1 MKLQIS
7 IEYKTSWGEQLVLC
21 LGGKRY
27 PLTYVED
34 GQWFVEIP
42 RVNPDKVSEYSY
54 EVVSDGV
61 TVRTEWKKHVL
72 EMPEGKEPKVLVIAD
87 RWLAR
92 PADAPFYSSAFTG
105 AIFARQETE
114 NPASVVKGANVLFK
128 VMAPVIRPDE
138 VLALAGSSAEFDEWN
153 TVIPFETPLPYIAA
167 YQW

>member
-7 IEYKTSWGEQLVLC
+7 IEYKTAWGEELVLC

-34 GQWFVEIP
+34 GLWRVEVP

-54 EVVSDGV
+54 EVVSDGA

-72 EMPEGKEPKVLVIAD
+72 EMPEGKEPKVLVVAD
-87 RWLAR
+87 RWLAC
-92 PADAPFYSSAFTG
+92 PDDAPFYSSAFTG

-114 NPASVVKGANVLFK
+114 KIAGGVKDAIKGFPKNVN
-128 VMAPVIRPDE
+128 VAVAT
-138 VLALAGSSAEFDEWN
+138 ALASDFADTEVRIRSVPGNHKSQSGTYE
-153 TVIPFETPLPYIAA
+153 
-167 YQW
+167 

>member
-7 IEYKTSWGEQLVLC
+7 IEYKTAWGEELVLC

-34 GQWFVEIP
+34 GQWSVEIP

-92 PADAPFYSSAFTG
+92 TADAPFYSSAFTG

-114 NPASVVKGANVLFK
+114 DPAGVVKGANVLFK

-138 VLALAGSSAEFDEWN
+138 VLALAGSSAELDEWN
-153 TVIPFETPLPYIAA
+153 TVIPFDSS
-167 YQW
+167 

>member
-7 IEYKTSWGEQLVLC
+7 IEYKTAWGEELVLC

-34 GQWFVEIP
+34 GIWRVEIP

-54 EVVSDGV
+54 EVVSDGE

-72 EMPEGKEPKVLVIAD
+72 EMPEGKEPKVLVVTD

-92 PADAPFYSSAFTG
+92 PDDAPFYSSAFTG
-105 AIFARQETE
+105 AIFARHEEE
-114 NPASVVKGANVLFK
+114 NSVEAPKDANVLFK
-128 VMAPVIRPDE
+128 VMAPVIRPDRFSLWQE
-138 VLALAGSSAEFDEWN
+138 AALRWMSGM
-153 TVIPFETPLPYIAA
+153 
-167 YQW
+167 Q